1 MTVFEKPAPDVDL
14 MAVIA
19 IDEDVKRCD
28 VDSVTVTDKGV
39 IRRMFRKD

>member
-1 MTVFEKPAPDVDL
+1 MTVFEKSAPDVDL

-19 IDEDVKRCD
+19 IDEDVKRRD